1 MRFVEKVRPVH
12 VLRAGLGLTF
22 LYSGWDLIANPYN
35 WYGFVPEWF
44 AAMLVPVMPLETF
57 LRVQGMGELVLAGTM
72 IAWFL
77 PRRMVQLAA
86 ALAVAHLCVIIITVG
101 IDAVTFRDVGL
112 LGAAL
117 ALLIHVSRPSDI
129 E

>member
-1 MRFVEKVRPVH
+1 MHFLGKIRPVW

-22 LYSGWDLIANPYN
+22 LYSGWDLTAHPYN
-35 WYGFVPEWF
+35 WYGFVPQWF
-44 AAMLVPVMPLETF
+44 SQMVTPVMPLEIF
-57 LRVQGMGELVLAGTM
+57 LRVQGMGELALAGGM

-77 PRRMVQLAA
+77 PRRMVQIAA
-86 ALAVAHLCVIIITVG
+86 AFAVAHLSVIIGAVG
-101 IDAVTFRDVGL
+101 IDPVTFRDIGL

-129 E
+129 S